1 MPQQVLVLGGKDLIE
16 SLQSAGMPGGALEF
30 IQADSGQDLLQSL
43 HQSWDAVLIAWD
55 AISGS
60 PQELLTQITVEA
72 DVRIVVLAEQLD
84 VDLVV
89 NVLDWGAD
97 ECLETQLSPR
107 EIVTHLRAQIR
118 RATKYSQFAAEQ
130 AELSVGQL
138 RVDLDRHAVTL
149 DDETVELTPRE
160 FDLLAYMARNAGRAV
175 PRAEIIEGV
184 WAGEIS
190 ANSRSLDVH
199 VGRLRVKLE
208 ANPQQPTLIST
219 VTGIGYRLEKL

>member
-1 MPQQVLVLGGKDLIE
+1 MPQQVLVIGGKDLIE
-16 SLQSAGMPGGALEF
+16 SLQSSGMPGGALEF
-30 IQADSGQDLLQSL
+30 VQADSGQALLESL

-55 AISGS
+55 AISSS

-72 DVRIVVLAEQLD
+72 DVPIVVLAEQLD

-118 RATKYSQFAAEQ
+118 RATKYSQPPAQ
-130 AELSVGQL
+130 QTELSVGQL
-138 RVDLDRHAVTL
+138 RVDLAGHTVTL
-149 DDETVELTPRE
+149 DDKSVELTPRE
-160 FDLLAYMARNAGRAV
+160 FDLLVYLARNAGRAI

-184 WAGEIS
+184 WAGDIS

-199 VGRLRVKLE
+199 IGRLRAKLKTD
-208 ANPQQPTLIST
+208 PQQPTLIST
-219 VTGIGYRLEKL
+219 VTGIGYRLEKR